1 MSAPCQLSVFN
12 AVTSMHLSVILYVTG
27 GGRQAAATLGPEPMS
42 LTSARVG
49 VARSQGQPQGVM
61 ATGGVDLH
69 MTTIGEKLQE
79 ASFYTAW
86 FGKWCVRAELDL
98 TY

>member
-1 MSAPCQLSVFN
+1 
-12 AVTSMHLSVILYVTG
+12 
-27 GGRQAAATLGPEPMS
+27 
-42 LTSARVG
+42 
-49 VARSQGQPQGVM
+49 M

-98 TY
+98 AY

>member
-1 MSAPCQLSVFN
+1 
-12 AVTSMHLSVILYVTG
+12 
-27 GGRQAAATLGPEPMS
+27 
-42 LTSARVG
+42 
-49 VARSQGQPQGVM
+49 M

-86 FGKWCVRAELDL
+86 FGKWCVRN
-98 TY
+98 